1 MDIQI
6 DNIAKLNNFVLN
18 GNAEIEDKIELTNQ
32 CLNIIIL
39 SNVRNTADLIDI
51 INENS
56 HNENKIIILGK
67 GVKQN
72 DNN

>member
-6 DNIAKLNNFVLN
+6 KNTAELKDFVLN
-18 GNAEIEDKIELTNQ
+18 GNVGINDKIELTNQ

-39 SNVRNTADLIDI
+39 GSVPTTADLIDI

>member
-6 DNIAKLNNFVLN
+6 DNIAKLKNFVLN